1 MFKILVV
8 EDNKNLRKLMTTY
21 LKNNSYETLEASDG
35 EEALE
40 VIDKNHVDLII
51 SDIMM
56 PNMDGYELARELREA
71 NYMVPIL
78 MVTAKETLD
87 DKKKGFLSGVDDYMV
102 KPVDMD
108 EMVLRVGV
116 LLRRA
121 NIINQRK
128 VIIKNVVLSYDEYTL
143 TTGSEVYQLPQ
154 KEFQLLYKLLS
165 FPNKIFTRQELMDEI
180 WGVESESDLRTVDVH
195 VKRLREKFENFEE
208 FDIVTIRGVGYKGV
222 INELER

>member
-21 LKNNSYETLEASDG
+21 LKKNNYEILEAEDG
-35 EEALE
+35 QEALAI
-40 VIDKNHVDLII
+40 IDKNHVDLIVT
-51 SDIMM
+51 DIMM

-71 NYMVPIL
+71 NYTLPIL
-78 MVTAKETLD
+78 AVTAKETID
-87 DKKKGFLSGVDDYMV
+87 DKREGFLAGVDDYMV

-121 NIINQRK
+121 NIVNQRQL
-128 VIIKNVVLSYDEYTL
+128 VIKDMRLSYDEYTL
-143 TTGSEVYQLPQ
+143 TKGKETYQLPL

-165 FPNKIFTRQELMDEI
+165 FPNKTFTRQDLMDEI
-180 WGVESESDLRTVDVH
+180 WGLESESDIRTVDVH
-195 VKRLREKFENFEE
+195 IKRLREKLENIEE
-208 FDIVTIRGVGYKGV
+208 FEIITIRGIGYKA
-222 INELER
+222 IIKE

>member
-8 EDNKNLRKLMTTY
+8 EDNKNLRRLMTTY
-21 LKNNSYETLEASDG
+21 LSKNNYDTLEAEDG

-40 VIDKNHVDLII
+40 VMDKNHVDLIV

-56 PNMDGYELARELREA
+56 PNMDGYELTKELRKS
-71 NYMVPIL
+71 NYMLPIL
-78 MVTAKETLD
+78 MITAKDSID
-87 DKKKGFLSGVDDYMV
+87 DKREGFLSGVDDYMV

-128 VIIKNVVLSYDEYTL
+128 LLIKDICISYDEYTL
-143 TTGSEVYQLPQ
+143 SNGNEVYELPQ

-165 FPNKIFTRQELMDEI
+165 FPNKIFTRQDLMDEI
-180 WGVESESDLRTVDVH
+180 WGLESESDLRTVDVH
-195 VKRLREKFENFEE
+195 IKRLREKFDKFEE
-208 FDIVTIRGVGYKGV
+208 FKIVTIRGVGYKAV
-222 INELER
+222 INV

>member
-21 LKNNSYETLEASDG
+21 LRNNSYETLEASDG

-40 VIDKNHVDLII
+40 VIDKNHIDLII

-56 PNMDGYELARELREA
+56 PNMDGYELTRELREA
-71 NYMVPIL
+71 NYMMPIL
-78 MVTAKETLD
+78 MVTAKETID

-143 TTGSEVYQLPQ
+143 TRGSETYQLPQ

-180 WGVESESDLRTVDVH
+180 WGIESESDLRTVDVH
-195 VKRLREKFENFEE
+195 IKRLREKFEKFEE
-208 FDIVTIRGVGYKGV
+208 FDIITIRGVGYKGI
-222 INELER
+222 INEIEK

>member
-8 EDNKNLRKLMTTY
+8 EDNKNMRRLMTTY
-21 LKNNSYETLEASDG
+21 LKRSNYETLEAEDG

-40 VIDKNHVDLII
+40 IMDNNHVDLII

-56 PNMDGYELARELREA
+56 PNMDGYELTKELRNA
-71 NYMVPIL
+71 NYTIPIL
-78 MVTAKETLD
+78 FVTAKDTID
-87 DKKKGFLSGVDDYMV
+87 DKREGFLLGVDDYMV

-121 NIINQRK
+121 NIVNQRK
-128 VIIKNVVLSYDEYTL
+128 LKIKNIVLSYDEYTL
-143 TTGSEVYQLPQ
+143 KKGDKIYELPQ

-165 FPNKIFTRQELMDEI
+165 FSNKIFTRQELIDEI
-180 WGVESESDLRTVDVH
+180 WGLDNESDFRTVDVH
-195 VKRLREKFENFEE
+195 IKRLREKFNAFDE
-208 FDIVTIRGVGYKGV
+208 FKIVTIRGVGYKAI
-222 INELER
+222 IND

>member
-56 PNMDGYELARELREA
+56 PNMDGYELARELRGA

-87 DKKKGFLSGVDDYMV
+87 DKRKGFLSGVDDYMV

-143 TTGSEVYQLPQ
+143 TKGSEVYQLPQ

-208 FDIVTIRGVGYKGV
+208 FDIVTIRGVGYKGI

>member
-8 EDNKNLRKLMTTY
+8 EDNKNMRKLMTTY
-21 LKNNSYETLEASDG
+21 LKRNNYETLEAEDG

-40 VIDKNHVDLII
+40 IMDNNHVDLII

-56 PNMDGYELARELREA
+56 PNMDGYELTKELRNA
-71 NYMVPIL
+71 NYMIPIL
-78 MVTAKETLD
+78 FVTAKDTID
-87 DKKKGFLSGVDDYMV
+87 DKREGFLLGVDDYMV

-121 NIINQRK
+121 NIVNQRK
-128 VIIKNVVLSYDEYTL
+128 LKIKNIVLSYDEYTL
-143 TTGSEVYQLPQ
+143 KKDDKIYNLPQ

-165 FPNKIFTRQELMDEI
+165 FPNKIFTRQDLIDEI
-180 WGVESESDLRTVDVH
+180 WGLDNESDFRTVDVH
-195 VKRLREKFENFEE
+195 IKRLREKFDDFDE
-208 FDIVTIRGVGYKGV
+208 FKIVTIRGVGYKAI
-222 INELER
+222 IND

>member
-21 LKNNSYETLEASDG
+21 LKKSNYETLEAEDG
-35 EEALE
+35 EKALD
-40 VIDKNHVDLII
+40 IMDKHHVDLII

-56 PNMDGYELARELREA
+56 PNMDGYELAKELRGA
-71 NYMVPIL
+71 NYMLPIL
-78 MVTAKETLD
+78 MVTAKETID
-87 DKKKGFLSGVDDYMV
+87 DKREGFLSGVDDYMV

-121 NIINQRK
+121 NIVNQRK
-128 VIIKNVVLSYDEYTL
+128 LIIKNVVLSYDEYTL
-143 TTGSEVYQLPQ
+143 TKGSETYQLPQ

-165 FPNKIFTRQELMDEI
+165 FPNKIFTRQDLMDEI
-180 WGVESESDLRTVDVH
+180 WGLESESDLRTVDVH
-195 VKRLREKFENFEE
+195 IKRLREKFENFEE
-208 FDIVTIRGVGYKGV
+208 FDIITIRGVGYKAT
-222 INELER
+222 IKE